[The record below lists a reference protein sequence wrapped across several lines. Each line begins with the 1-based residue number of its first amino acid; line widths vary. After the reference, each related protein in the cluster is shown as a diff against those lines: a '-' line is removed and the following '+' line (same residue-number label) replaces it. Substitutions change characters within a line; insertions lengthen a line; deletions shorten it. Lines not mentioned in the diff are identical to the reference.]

1 MVIMATLSVLM
12 VPRFLHND
20 ATIPAQADQL
30 ARALRNTQ
38 SLAMT
43 RGSAVTLDILSASSY
58 SITDG
63 TATLRDP
70 GGRPLSFNLQHGA
83 NFTSGA
89 DIKFDTLGRPV
100 LGTTLI
106 TAPQSWTLNGAATVS
121 IEPVT
126 GFVSVTP

>member
-1 MVIMATLSVLM
+1 M

-30 ARALRNTQ
+30 ARALRNAQ

-43 RGSAVTLDILSASSY
+43 RGSAMTLDIVTASSY
-58 SITDG
+58 AITDG
-63 TATLRDP
+63 TATIRDP
-70 GGRPLSFNLQHGA
+70 GGRPLSYNLQHGV

-89 DIKFDTLGRPV
+89 DIRFDTLGRPMV
-100 LGTTLI
+100 GATLI
-106 TAPQSWTLNGAATVS
+106 TAPQSWALNGTATVS